1 VVRSVIA
8 LGEKQRMLSAAD
20 GTIDVVTATVIS
32 PDMVGRVAELD
43 ELRSA
48 HHVVADGQPLT
59 VLLSGEA
66 GVGKSRLVTEFAA
79 EARDAGSRVVFTQCV
94 ELGSGGLPYAPVAGA
109 VRELTEQIGEERLL
123 DLAGPGREAL
133 AGLLPHLG
141 NGSVDSSD
149 GRGGLFEVVTVLLE
163 RVSAEQPLV
172 LVIEDVHWADSS
184 TRDLLRFMVRA
195 VSSANLL
202 LIFTYRSDDI
212 HRQHPLRP
220 FLAELDRLR
229 NVRRIDVSRLS
240 QREVGQQLAGI
251 IGRVPAPD
259 VIARVYKRSEGIPF
273 FVEEL
278 ACAEVENDCAPL
290 PESLRDLLLVRVER
304 LSDSAQATLRLIAV
318 GGNRV
323 DDAVLTEV
331 SDLDTAALDSAL
343 REAVSTNLLR
353 VDGEGYAF
361 RHALLREVL
370 HDDLLPGAHMRIHV
384 RYAEVLEGRPELLSA
399 GAPMAEIAHHW
410 YAAHEL
416 ERAFRASLAAADQ
429 AVRSYAH
436 GDALQLLERALE
448 LWERVTDPVSAS
460 GADHAELLDRAAAVA
475 YDAGELD
482 HALALVE
489 AASAEIDLAADPS
502 RAAGIFHR
510 RSKIMGDLAK
520 PEAVAVAKRGLEM
533 LPADAPAEAR
543 ARLLQLLASQLM
555 LEARF
560 EEATEVARE
569 AATTAHAA
577 GAIEAESRAY
587 NILGPSLVQ
596 IGQIDEGLAAF
607 DTARQVAGDV
617 PRLLVGY
624 YINASDSLHL
634 LGRYAEAARLAR
646 EGIDRAREIG
656 LARTLGAMLAGNAAS
671 PLLALGDWQAAD
683 RLIHRALE
691 LDPPVRNVWQ
701 LLALQ
706 SWLQMWRD
714 DLDGAAQSLQE
725 LRGRMARRNPGSQY
739 AIPTA
744 TIAAEIALA
753 RNDPDTAWTEILAAF
768 EERPIPGYNV
778 ALLAVAARTV
788 AARARLSGSP
798 RTADARRVRLL
809 VVEVGDWGPAPVWR
823 EVVDAELA
831 GDVGDDPA
839 AWQAVIEAVEA
850 AGGPVHVQA
859 YATYRLGEVLAARG
873 DREAAARALREAAE
887 RADSLGAVLL
897 RRWIDELSRRA
908 RIPLL
913 NKVAGGGEES
923 GGWLGL
929 TSREREVLRL
939 VAAGRSNRQIG
950 EELFIT
956 SKTASVHVSNILAK
970 LGVSGRGEAAAIA
983 HKAGLFDVD
992 PARRPA

>member
-20 GTIDVVTATVIS
+20 GTIDVVAATVIS

-79 EARDAGSRVVFTQCV
+79 EANDAGARVVFTQCV

-109 VRELTEQIGEERLL
+109 LRELTDQLGEERLL
-123 DLAGPGREAL
+123 ELAGPGRESL

-141 NGSVDSSD
+141 PGSVDSFD
-149 GRGGLFEVVTVLLE
+149 GRGGLFEVVTALLE

-172 LVIEDVHWADSS
+172 LVIEDIHWADSS

-195 VSSANLL
+195 VSSARLL

-229 NVRRIDVSRLS
+229 SVRRIDVPRLS

-259 VIARVYKRSEGIPF
+259 AIAKVYRRSEGIPF

-278 ACAEVENDCAPL
+278 ACAEVESDCAPL

-304 LSDSAQATLRLIAV
+304 LSESAQATLRVLAV

-331 SDLDTAALDSAL
+331 SDLETAALDSAL

-370 HDDLLPGAHMRIHV
+370 HDDLLPGAHMRLHV
-384 RYAEVLEGRPELLSA
+384 RYAAVLEGHPELLSA

-416 ERAFRASLAAADQ
+416 DRAFGASLVAADQ
-429 AVRSYAH
+429 AVRSHAH

-448 LWERVTDPVSAS
+448 LWERVPDPVTAS
-460 GADHAELLDRAAAVA
+460 GADHAELLDRAAAAA

-482 HALALVE
+482 RALALVE
-489 AASAEIDLAADPS
+489 AASAEIDITADPL

-510 RSKIMGDLAK
+510 RSKILGDLAK
-520 PEAVAVAKRGLEM
+520 PEAVAVAQRGLEM
-533 LPADAPAEAR
+533 LPADAPADAR
-543 ARLLQLLASQLM
+543 ARFLQLLASQLM
-555 LEARF
+555 LNARF

-577 GAIEAESRAY
+577 GATEAESRAY
-587 NILGPSLVQ
+587 INLGPSLVQ
-596 IGQIDEGLAAF
+596 IGQIDEGLAALE
-607 DTARQVAGDV
+607 TGRQVAGDA
-617 PRLLVGY
+617 PRLLVSY
-624 YINASDSLHL
+624 YVNTSDALFL

-671 PLLALGDWQAAD
+671 PLFALGDWQGAD
-683 RLIHRALE
+683 RLIRRALE
-691 LDPPVRNVWQ
+691 LDPPARNVWQ
-701 LLALQ
+701 LLAQQ
-706 SWLQMWRD
+706 SWLQLWRD
-714 DLDGAAQSLQE
+714 DLDGAEQTLHE
-725 LRGRMARRNPGSQY
+725 LRSRMARRNPGSQY
-739 AIPTA
+739 ALPIA
-744 TIAAEIALA
+744 TLAAEIALA
-753 RNDPDTAWTEILAAF
+753 KNDPDAAWTEVLAALD
-768 EERPIPGYNV
+768 ERPIPGYNV
-778 ALLAVAARTV
+778 ALFAVAARTV
-788 AARARLSGSP
+788 AARARMSGSS
-798 RTADARRVRLL
+798 RTADARRIRLL
-809 VVEVGDWGPAPVWR
+809 MAELGDWGPAPIWR
-823 EVVDAELA
+823 KIVDAELA
-831 GDVGDDPA
+831 GDVGNDPA
-839 AWQAVIEAVEA
+839 AWQAVIDAVEA
-850 AGGPVHVQA
+850 DGPVLVQA
-859 YATYRLGEVLAARG
+859 YATYRLGEILAARG
-873 DREAAARALREAAE
+873 DREAAAGALREAAE
-887 RADSLGAVLL
+887 RADRLGAALL
-897 RRWIDELSRRA
+897 RRWIDELSKRA

-913 NKVAGGGEES
+913 NKVAGEAEQND
-923 GGWLGL
+923 GWLGL

-983 HKAGLFDVD
+983 HNAGLFGVD

>member
-1 VVRSVIA
+1 VVRGVIA
-8 LGEKQRMLSAAD
+8 LGEKQRRLSAAD
-20 GTIDVVTATVIS
+20 GTINVVAATVIS

-79 EARDAGSRVVFTQCV
+79 EASDAGARVVFTQCV

-109 VRELTEQIGEERLL
+109 LRELTDQLGEERLL
-123 DLAGPGREAL
+123 ELAGPGRQAL

-141 NGSVDSSD
+141 KGSVDSFD
-149 GRGGLFEVVTVLLE
+149 GRGGLFEVVTALLE

-195 VSSANLL
+195 VSAAHLL

-229 NVRRIDVSRLS
+229 SVRRIDVPRLS

-259 VIARVYKRSEGIPF
+259 AIARVYKRSEGIPF

-278 ACAEVENDCAPL
+278 ACAEVDSDCAPL
-290 PESLRDLLLVRVER
+290 PDSLRDLLLVRVER
-304 LSDSAQATLRLIAV
+304 LSESAQATLRVIAV

-331 SDLDTAALDSAL
+331 SDLETAALDSAL

-370 HDDLLPGAHMRIHV
+370 HDDLLPGAHMRLHV
-384 RYAEVLEGRPELLSA
+384 RYAEVLEGHPELLSA
-399 GAPMAEIAHHW
+399 GAPLAEIAHHW

-416 ERAFRASLAAADQ
+416 ERAFSASLAAADQ

-448 LWERVTDPVSAS
+448 LWERVPDPVSAS
-460 GADHAELLDRAAAVA
+460 GADHAELLNRAAAAA

-482 HALALVE
+482 RALALIE
-489 AASAEIDLAADPS
+489 AASAEIDIMAEPLRGAS
-502 RAAGIFHR
+502 IFHR

-520 PEAVAVAKRGLEM
+520 PEAVAVAQRGLEM
-533 LPADAPAEAR
+533 LPANAPAEAR
-543 ARLLQLLASQLM
+543 APLLGLLASHLM
-555 LEARF
+555 LEDRF
-560 EEATEVARE
+560 DEAIEVARE

-577 GAIEAESRAY
+577 KAIEAESRAY
-587 NILGPSLVQ
+587 IILGPSLVQ

-607 DTARQVAGDV
+607 ETARLIAGNA
-617 PRLLVGY
+617 PRLIVSY
-624 YINASDSLHL
+624 YINTSDSLFL

-646 EGIDRAREIG
+646 EGIDRARAIG
-656 LARTLGAMLAGNAAS
+656 LARTLGAMLAGNAAA

-691 LDPPVRNVWQ
+691 LDPPVRNFWQ

-706 SWLQMWRD
+706 AWLQLWRD

-739 AIPTA
+739 ALPIA
-744 TIAAEIALA
+744 TLAAEIALA
-753 RNDPDTAWTEILAAF
+753 KNDPDAAWTEVLAALD
-768 EERPIPGYNV
+768 ERPIAGYNV
-778 ALLAVAARTV
+778 TLFAVAARTV

-798 RTADARRVRLL
+798 RTADARRVRMLMAEL
-809 VVEVGDWGPAPVWR
+809 GDWGPAPIWR
-823 EVVDAELA
+823 RVVDAELA

-839 AWQAVIEAVEA
+839 AWRAVIAAVEA
-850 AGGPVHVQA
+850 GDGPVHIQA

-873 DREAAARALREAAE
+873 DREAAAGALREAAE
-887 RADSLGAVLL
+887 RADRLGAGLL
-897 RRWIDELSRRA
+897 RRWIDELSKRA

-913 NKVAGGGEES
+913 NKVAGEAEQS
-923 GGWLGL
+923 DGWLGL
-929 TSREREVLRL
+929 TGREREVLRL

-983 HKAGLFDVD
+983 HNAGLFDVD